1 MWVNNFSQVPDVL
14 VRFWSLLVLD
24 SLDSERP
31 LLVRPLEKGDAG
43 SGDLIFARNMQRT
56 LFSIKIAK

>member
-31 LLVRPLEKGDAG
+31 LLVRPLEKGDEG
-43 SGDLIFARNMQRT
+43 SGDVICA
-56 LFSIKIAK
+56 